1 MRQIDRRRHR
11 LFGEREGIG
20 KNFGILY
27 IAEAQ
32 LMQVGR
38 IFRFIE
44 GDVAARTPH
53 LAVIGYANLFNRLP
67 GAVFEKDAPQ
77 HLADRSRGQCAQCA
91 IGVADLTAA
100 AVPSCD

>member
-1 MRQIDRRRHR
+1 MASVGIRRARIGEIADTVGALRQIDCRRHR

-38 IFRFIE
+38 ILRFIE
-44 GDVAARTPH
+44 GYVAA
-53 LAVIGYANLFNRLP
+53 
-67 GAVFEKDAPQ
+67 
-77 HLADRSRGQCAQCA
+77 
-91 IGVADLTAA
+91 
-100 AVPSCD
+100 